1 MLDGMLL
8 GLETAFTFQNLFFA
22 ALGCFI
28 GTIIGMLPGLGPM
41 SVVAIM
47 IPVSLQIGDP
57 STTLILLAGVYYGAI
72 FGGSTSSILIN
83 APGEAAVVATAFDG
97 YPLARKGQACKA
109 LTIAAIS
116 SFSGGTIGVVLLMFF
131 APALASFAILFWS
144 AEYFAL
150 MLLGLSAVSAFAGKG
165 KVLKAVMMT
174 LLGLMLATVGESSL
188 FQAPR
193 FTLGIMDLQSG
204 INFVTLAMGLF
215 AVPEAFFLAID
226 KIRSQ
231 KSSSKQ
237 SQEISNLR
245 INCKEAKAILPVI
258 GRQSIQGFLIGVM
271 PGTGATIASFLGLLL
286 NEILLVRKNARNS
299 EKVP

>member
-8 GLETAFTFQNLFFA
+8 GLETALSLQNILFA

-41 SVVAIM
+41 SIVAIM

-57 STTLILLAGVYYGAI
+57 ATTLILLAGVYYGAI

-83 APGEAAVVATAFDG
+83 APGEAAVVATSFDG
-97 YPLARKGQACKA
+97 YPLAQKGQAGKA

-131 APALASFAILFWS
+131 APALSSFAILFWS

-174 LLGLMLATVGESSL
+174 LLLSL
-188 FQAPR
+188 
-193 FTLGIMDLQSG
+193 IH
-204 INFVTLAMGLF
+204 I
-215 AVPEAFFLAID
+215 
-226 KIRSQ
+226 
-231 KSSSKQ
+231 
-237 SQEISNLR
+237 
-245 INCKEAKAILPVI
+245 
-258 GRQSIQGFLIGVM
+258 
-271 PGTGATIASFLGLLL
+271 
-286 NEILLVRKNARNS
+286 
-299 EKVP
+299 